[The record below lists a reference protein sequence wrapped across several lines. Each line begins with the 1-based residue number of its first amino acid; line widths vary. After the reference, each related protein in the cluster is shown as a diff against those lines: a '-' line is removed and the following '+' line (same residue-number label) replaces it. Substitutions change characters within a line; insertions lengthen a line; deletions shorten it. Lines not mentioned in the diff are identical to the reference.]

1 MNNMK
6 FYVLTFL
13 LDRPLLKN
21 VVQIHGEG
29 KTRCFYENL
38 GKKVW
43 ALLKKLQHILKQK
56 HIKET

>member
-6 FYVLTFL
+6 SYILTFL

-21 VVQIHGEG
+21 VVQIHGKG

-38 GKKVW
+38 RKKCG
-43 ALLKKLQHILKQK
+43 LYSKSYNIF
-56 HIKET
+56 